1 MDPRLPLRAVPD
13 HARRVERLG
22 FDGLHVPE
30 TIHDSLAVALLV
42 VEHTEG
48 LVVRTAVT
56 LAFPRSPT
64 LTAYQ
69 AWDLAKFSGGRFQLG
84 LGTQISQ
91 NIADRYG
98 VPWSDPVA
106 WMRDYLGAL
115 TALYATFS
123 RGVPIDYASDRY
135 QLSRMQPYF
144 NPGPDDG
151 VVGPPTYL
159 GGVNARICALAG
171 EMADGLV
178 THPTNSDP
186 RYIEEVCLPNLR
198 AGAARGGRDLDRF
211 ELVAGAQFATGP
223 TPADVVEERERQRR
237 LFAFLLSTPAYQL
250 TLDLY
255 GWAGLG
261 PRLRALVRE
270 NRWDRLSDLLND
282 EVLDTLVPSAS
293 YEDLPAVIA
302 ARYGHLCQGVA
313 LSLPVGRAH
322 DDLIGRAVEALHGST

>member
-1 MDPRLPLRAVPD
+1 MDPRLPLQAVGV
-13 HARRVERLG
+13 HARRVEALG
-22 FDGLHVPE
+22 YDGLHVPE

-42 VEHTEG
+42 VEHTER

-84 LGTQISQ
+84 LGTQIRQ

-106 WMRDYLGAL
+106 WMRDYIGAL
-115 TALYATFS
+115 AVLYDTFN
-123 RGVPIDYASDRY
+123 RGVPLDYTSDRY
-135 QLSRMQPYF
+135 HLSRMQPYF
-144 NPGPDDG
+144 NPGPDDS
-151 VVGPPTYL
+151 VVRPPTYL

-186 RYIEEVCLPNLR
+186 RYIEEVCLPNLK
-198 AGAARGGRDLDRF
+198 AGAARTGRDLDRF

-223 TPADVVEERERQRR
+223 TQADVVEERERQRR

-255 GWAGLG
+255 GWTDLG
-261 PRLRALVRE
+261 SQLRILVRE
-270 NRWDRLSDLLND
+270 NGWDRLSALLND
-282 EVLDTLVPSAS
+282 EVLDTLVLSAS
-293 YEDLPAVIA
+293 YEDLPALIA
-302 ARYGHLCQGVA
+302 ARYGHLCQGVT
-313 LSLPVGRAH
+313 LSLPTEWAH
-322 DDLIGRAVEALHGST
+322 DDAIGRVIEALHTST